1 MYYKPNKPKVI
12 LESFEDEIV
21 IINLE
26 SGNYYSFEKLG
37 AVIWELIEKGQS
49 LSNILSYIINNY
61 SKNQGDVKNDI
72 QKFIAELE
80 KEGLILPEEK
90 EPSLNDHDEA
100 IENMLI
106 SETAPDEYA
115 SPILNRYT
123 DMQDLLLLDP
133 IHEVDEKGWPARK
146 TDPTTGEQGM

>member
-1 MYYKPNKPKVI
+1 MYYKPNKPKII

-26 SGNYYSFEKLG
+26 SGNYYSLEKLG
-37 AVIWELIEKGQS
+37 AVVWGLIEKGKS
-49 LSNILSYIINNY
+49 FNYILNHIK
-61 SKNQGDVKNDI
+61 SKYPQNHVNLENDI
-72 QKFIAELE
+72 QKFIAELD
-80 KEGLILPEEK
+80 KEGLIHSEEK
-90 EPSLNDHDEA
+90 ESSLNIDDEVNGNTL
-100 IENMLI
+100 IPENK
-106 SETAPDEYA
+106 PVEYT

-146 TDPTTGEQGM
+146 TDHTNREQGM